1 MKNRLSALSIM
12 FALLMV
18 VGVSAYDLSF
28 IGETPANGS
37 QIPVNDGN
45 VFFGIETNDTI
56 TSANLWLDGIDQ
68 GVMVFVGNQSTMTL
82 DLSGLTDNTTHS
94 WYPILNSIV
103 GPTYYFTVNN
113 IPATPTGLVV
123 FANDET
129 SVMLDWDDN
138 VEGDLLGYRLYRD
151 SVLIADETT
160 LPAGTTMYGDIGL
173 ITGTTYV
180 YQVSAV
186 DTVGQESSLS
196 GPVNGVAQDTTP
208 PTAPVITPPSGTT
221 VNYSDVPIN
230 IQYTEN
236 VSLLVYSGGI
246 LIADLGYGDNID
258 WAVNFSMEQT
268 LFYTFRG
275 CDDYNNCLDTLYVL
289 TYDDGAV
296 VPLNFSI
303 VEGTFWNEP
312 RYFMVVD
319 ETQAGGD
326 IVLGIEMYFNNI
338 NDIRIRMSDLVGPTT
353 LQVNEDT
360 QPFVFCNANAGGY
373 WDGTGFISYVDDVI
387 DFGEPGLDMC
397 VDNDPSDAVNTTMYV
412 QIPIPES
419 APSGSYDFSVDF
431 NYNVTA

>member
-1 MKNRLSALSIM
+1 MKNKISALGII
-12 FALLMV
+12 FALLMAT
-18 VGVSAYDLSF
+18 GVCAYDLVF
-28 IGETPANGS
+28 IGETPINGS
-37 QIPVNDGN
+37 EIPVNDGN

-56 TSANLWLDGIDQ
+56 TSANLWLDGIDR
-68 GVMVFVGNQSTMTL
+68 GVMTYIGNQSTKTL
-82 DLSGLTDNTTHS
+82 DLSGLLDGTTHG

-129 SVMLDWDDN
+129 SVMLDWDGN
-138 VEGDLLGYRLYRD
+138 VEVDLLGYRLYRD

-173 ITGTTYV
+173 VTGTTYA

-186 DTVGQESSLS
+186 DTIGQESSLS
-196 GPVNGVAQDTTP
+196 GIVNGVAQDTTP
-208 PTAPVITPPSGTT
+208 PTAPTITPASGSV
-221 VNYSDVPIN
+221 VNVSDVAVN
-230 IQYTEN
+230 IQYPEN

-246 LIADLGYGDNID
+246 LIADLGDGDNFD
-258 WAVNFSMEQT
+258 WAINFSMQQT
-268 LFYTFRG
+268 LFYVFRG
-275 CDDYNNCLDTLYVL
+275 CDEYNNCLNTNYIL
-289 TYDDGAV
+289 TYDDGDV

-319 ETQAGGD
+319 ETQAGGN

-338 NDIRIRMSDLVGPTT
+338 NDIRIRMSDLIGPTT
-353 LQVNEDT
+353 IQVNEDT

-373 WDGTGFISYVDDVI
+373 WDGTGFTSNVDNVI
-387 DFGEPGLDMC
+387 DFGQPGLNQC
-397 VDNDPSDAVNTTMYV
+397 VDVDPSDAVNTTMYV
-412 QIPIPES
+412 QIPIPAS
-419 APSGSYDFSVDF
+419 APSGNYDFSIDF
-431 NYNVTA
+431 NYNITA